1 MAKLSDGYSI
11 EEHYQ
16 LRVKG
21 WGVLGQ
27 DSWREGKGKPARD
40 ASVDLYVAY
49 KALWREWAGEN
60 PSLMRELAERALE
73 FDGVL
78 SDMFASGPVSQARA
92 LAELLNEGI
101 Y

>member
-1 MAKLSDGYSI
+1 
-11 EEHYQ
+11 
-16 LRVKG
+16 
-21 WGVLGQ
+21 
-27 DSWREGKGKPARD
+27 
-40 ASVDLYVAY
+40 
-49 KALWREWAGEN
+49 
-60 PSLMRELAERALE
+60 MRELAERALE